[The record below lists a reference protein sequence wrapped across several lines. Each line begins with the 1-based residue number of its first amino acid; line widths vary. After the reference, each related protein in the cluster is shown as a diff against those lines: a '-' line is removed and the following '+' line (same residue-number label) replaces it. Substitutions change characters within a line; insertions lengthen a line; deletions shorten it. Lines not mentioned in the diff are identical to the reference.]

1 MVRNYKRKT
10 DRGHT
15 SEDVMERA
23 VKIIINEKCSYKSV
37 SDDFN
42 IPVKTLS
49 RYCKKYI
56 NNSEIF
62 KNSVGYT
69 KPRQVFSLV
78 EEEELANYIKKAAD
92 IYFGLSPKEVRRLAF
107 DYASY
112 LNKTNIPKSWS
123 QNELAGE
130 DWFTGFK
137 KRRHDLSIR
146 IPEATSLA
154 RASSFNMVNVNS
166 FFVNL
171 KTVLNRYNFGPGDI
185 YNMDETGITTV
196 QKPNKIVARRGFK
209 QIGRITSAERGTL
222 VTLAFAVSALG
233 NSVPPYF
240 IFPRVHFKDHFIAK
254 GPLGC
259 AGSANPSGW
268 MKETHFIDYLKHFV
282 SHVRCSKTKPV
293 LLLLDNHDS
302 HLSIEGLNYS
312 KENGITILSFPPH
325 CSHKLQPLDRS
336 VYGPLKKYIS
346 SAFDSWMVNNPG
358 KTMTIYEIPEMVK
371 QALPLAATPNNITA
385 DFMPSY
391 VTDRPFN
398 IETENQQDPLN
409 QTTEELNTDLILCTS
424 NQAYNTQ
431 ELESNSPVIQQ
442 VENIVVSIPAEASTS
457 NTQNQKI
464 IAKSPEDIRP
474 LPKAGARKQG
484 RQHPRKRCTA
494 ILTDTPEKDKLEA
507 KKKCQKTQ
515 TNTANKKSK
524 KIKSLSSSSDD
535 EDAYCLVCCES
546 YSSSR
551 ANEKW
556 VSCVK
561 CKKWSHED
569 CKTGE
574 DRYICHHCE
583 SDDESFS
590 DE

>member
-10 DRGHT
+10 DRGHI
-15 SEDVMERA
+15 SKDVMERA
-23 VKIIINEKCSYKSV
+23 VKIILNEKCSHKSV
-37 SDDFN
+37 SEDFN

-49 RYCKKYI
+49 RYCKKYT
-56 NNSEIF
+56 NNPEIF

-123 QNELAGE
+123 ENELAGE

-154 RASSFNMVNVNS
+154 RASSFNIVNVNS

-196 QKPNKIVARRGFK
+196 QKPNKTVARRGFK

-268 MKETHFIDYLKHFV
+268 MKETHFVDYLKHFV

-346 SAFDSWMVNNPG
+346 SAFDSWMVKNHG
-358 KTMTIYEIPEMVK
+358 KTMTIYEIPELVK

-385 DFMPSY
+385 GFMVSGIYPFNPNIFTNIDFMPSY
-391 VTDRPFN
+391 VTD
-398 IETENQQDPLN
+398 
-409 QTTEELNTDLILCTS
+409 
-424 NQAYNTQ
+424 
-431 ELESNSPVIQQ
+431 
-442 VENIVVSIPAEASTS
+442 
-457 NTQNQKI
+457 
-464 IAKSPEDIRP
+464 
-474 LPKAGARKQG
+474 
-484 RQHPRKRCTA
+484 
-494 ILTDTPEKDKLEA
+494 
-507 KKKCQKTQ
+507 
-515 TNTANKKSK
+515 
-524 KIKSLSSSSDD
+524 
-535 EDAYCLVCCES
+535 
-546 YSSSR
+546 
-551 ANEKW
+551 
-556 VSCVK
+556 
-561 CKKWSHED
+561 
-569 CKTGE
+569 
-574 DRYICHHCE
+574 
-583 SDDESFS
+583 
-590 DE
+590 